1 LFQLIKD
8 VLGLVLFLL
17 LLIIK
22 ELYYAVFRTRPRKR
36 IVGERV
42 LITGTAQGMGALYA
56 QRFAEMGN
64 IVHCVDMQHKLN
76 ADVVANITAAG
87 HTAFAYTCDITDW
100 AAVQALK
107 EEIHANCAEDVTYVI
122 NNAGIVQGKPWLEL
136 SPEQIERTLRVN
148 TLSQFYVTKTFL
160 PSILAK
166 NHGHIVNI
174 ASVAGIFV
182 IQNLTDYCASKF
194 ASIGFSQCLQQQ
206 FVGTNVHCTVICPSH
221 TLSGMFDGL
230 YMRFQGLMPSL
241 TTEQVVDRAILA
253 IRENR
258 DFLVTPSVFYY
269 LQLLAGVTPKPFTD
283 EICRFLGTANCMNNF
298 NGHVNNEYTGD
309 TRQ

>member
-1 LFQLIKD
+1 MLWQLIKD
-8 VLGLVLFLL
+8 LLGLVLFLL

-22 ELYYAVFRTRPRKR
+22 ELYYAVFRTRPRKTIR
-36 IVGERV
+36 GERV

-56 QRFAEMGN
+56 HRFAEMGN
-64 IVHCVDMQHKLN
+64 IVHCVDMQHALN
-76 ADVVANITAAG
+76 QEVVNAIRAKG
-87 HTAFAYTCDITDW
+87 HTAYAYTYDITNW
-100 AAVQALK
+100 QAVQTLK
-107 EEIHANCAEDVTYVI
+107 EEIASNCADSVTYII

-136 SPEQIERTLRVN
+136 SPEQIERTLKVN
-148 TLSQFYVTKTFL
+148 TLSQFYITKTFL
-160 PSILAK
+160 PSIIA
-166 NHGHIVNI
+166 NDHGHVVNV

-194 ASIGFSQCLQQQ
+194 ASIGFSQCLQQE
-206 FVGTNVHCTVICPSH
+206 FAGTNVHCTVICPSH

-253 IRENR
+253 VRENR

-269 LQLLAGVTPKPFTD
+269 LQLIAGVAPKPFTD
-283 EICRFLGTANCMNNF
+283 KVCQFLGTANCMNKF

-309 TRQ
+309 DK